1 MRTFT
6 VLLIY
11 LLISCWGLVA
21 HAKKPRIK
29 KLTNKKPNALKA
41 TKIQTKPRIDGKL
54 NDDVWKNNPNFY
66 DGNFVQTR
74 PSNGKPSSQKTQIQV
89 IYDDFAI
96 YIGAKLYDSEPDKIL
111 TEFGQRDSE
120 GKNAD
125 YFAVSF
131 DTYNKQQN
139 AFSFI
144 VSAAG
149 VQTDKY
155 ITANN
160 NDVNWNAVWS
170 SAVNITDDGWTVE
183 LEIPYSA
190 LRFPKNARQTWGV
203 NFMRRIQRS
212 QEETY
217 WNHVDASLSGF
228 VNQFGV
234 LTGLQNIKPPVRL
247 FLLPYA
253 SFSRRYDGVNNT
265 VANSY
270 GGGMDLK
277 YGISESFTLDMS
289 LIPDFSQVQSDN
301 VVLNLGPFEVFFQE
315 NRPFFTEGTELFNKG
330 GLFYSRR
337 VGQSSFDLKEDLK
350 DNEEVDKWPGET
362 QLINAT
368 KISGRTQGGLG
379 VGVFNAVTQASFA
392 KVKNTETGEIRDV
405 LVDPLTN
412 YNTFVLD
419 QNLPNNSNISFI
431 NTNVSRAGGFTH
443 ANVTG
448 TDFRFH
454 NKKNTY
460 RLRGFAAMS
469 QRYTRDENTGSY
481 IPDLG
486 YKYNISVSKVRGHF
500 RFWMNR
506 NVESNNYNPNDMG
519 FLRAPNEVSH
529 NAEVG
534 YMTFKPKGIFN
545 RISWW
550 GGMWHEMLYKPFT
563 FNQFGVWSN
572 INLNFK
578 NFWYFGVNVN
588 TVPVESFDY
597 FSPRVAGRFFKKLPS
612 RQLNTWWGTDSRKKF
627 RLTGNTGIWVRPEWD
642 QQDSWVNLKP
652 RYRVNNK
659 LSFMHSF
666 KLTKR
671 RNERNW
677 ASNVEDNHGDVNIVY
692 GRRNVRNITNTFT
705 LDYAFN
711 RLTNFRLRVR
721 HYWSNV
727 VYDKLYLLQQNG
739 ELKEDN
745 ALLQTL
751 EANSEGV
758 SNPITHNQNFNAFN
772 VDFVFN
778 WQFAPGSFLTLVYKN
793 AVSNFL
799 DGQNVRN
806 FGFERNFRDNV
817 MAVPQVNTF
826 SAKIIYFLDYLYVKK
841 WFK

>member
-1 MRTFT
+1 MKTLFSS
-6 VLLIY
+6 LIC
-11 LLISCWGLVA
+11 LFILWTGPSA
-21 HAKKPRIK
+21 QAK
-29 KLTNKKPNALKA
+29 KLTNKKPNSLKA
-41 TKIQTKPRIDGKL
+41 TKAAKKPRIDGVL
-54 NDDVWKNNPNFY
+54 NDEVWQNNANFY
-66 DGNFVQTR
+66 DGNFTQTR

-89 IYDDFAI
+89 TYDDFAI
-96 YIGAKLYDSEPDKIL
+96 YIAAKLYDTEPDKIL
-111 TEFGQRDSE
+111 KEFGQRDSQ

-125 YFAVSF
+125 YFSVSL

-139 AFSFI
+139 AFSFM

-149 VQTDKY
+149 VQTDMFV
-155 ITANN
+155 TANN
-160 NDVNWNAVWS
+160 EDVNWNAVWS
-170 SAVNITDDGWTVE
+170 SAVNITDEGWVVE
-183 LEIPYSA
+183 IEIPYSA
-190 LRFPKNARQTWGV
+190 IRFPRDANQNWGI
-203 NFMRRIQRS
+203 NFMRRVQRT

-217 WNHVDASLSGF
+217 WNHVDASLNGF

-253 SFSRRYDGVNNT
+253 SFSRRYDGVNNS

-337 VGQSSFDLKEDLK
+337 VGQSSYDLKEDLK

-368 KISGRTQGGLG
+368 KISGRTKGGLG

-392 KVKNTETGEIRDV
+392 TVKNTETGETRQV

-412 YNTFVLD
+412 YSTLVLD

-431 NTNVSRAGGFTH
+431 NTNVSRAGGFNH

-460 RLRGFAAMS
+460 RLRGFAAVS
-469 QRYTRDENTGSY
+469 QRFARDSESGNY
-481 IPDLG
+481 LPDVG
-486 YKYNISVSKVRGHF
+486 YKYNVSFSKVRGNF
-500 RFWMNR
+500 RFWVNR
-506 NVESNNYNPNDMG
+506 NVESDNYNPNDMG
-519 FLRAPNEVSH
+519 FLRAPNEVAH

-545 RISWW
+545 RINFWT
-550 GGMWHEMLYKPFT
+550 GVWHNMLYKPFT
-563 FNQFGVWSN
+563 YANFGVWANSN
-572 INLNFK
+572 VTFK
-578 NFWYFGVNVN
+578 NFWYLGFNVN
-588 TVPVESFDY
+588 GNPTETFDY
-597 FSPRVAGRFFKKLPS
+597 FSPRVQGRYFKRPQA
-612 RQLNTWWGTDSRKKF
+612 REINTWWGSDSRKKL
-627 RLTGNTGIWVRPEWD
+627 RVTGYFGTWVRPEWD
-642 QQDSWVNLKP
+642 QQDTWFGLRP

-659 LSFMHSF
+659 LSFRHD
-666 KLTKR
+666 LNYTHR
-671 RNERNW
+671 LNERNW
-677 ASNVEDNHGDVNIVY
+677 ASNVDDDAGNTHIIY
-692 GRRNVRNITNTFT
+692 GRRNVRNVTNTFT

-711 RLTNFRLRVR
+711 RLTNFQLRVR

-727 VYDKLYLLQQNG
+727 VYDKLYLLQEDG
-739 ELKEDN
+739 TLSADN
-745 ALLQTL
+745 ATLQSL
-751 EANSEGV
+751 DAHSDDV
-758 SNPITHNQNFNAFN
+758 SKPITHNQDFNAFN
-772 VDFVFN
+772 IDFVFN
-778 WQFAPGSFLTLVYKN
+778 WQIAPGSFLTLIYKN

-799 DGQNVRN
+799 AGQEVPN
-806 FGFERNFRDNV
+806 FGFERNFRRNV
-817 MAVPQVNTF
+817 ISAPQVHTF